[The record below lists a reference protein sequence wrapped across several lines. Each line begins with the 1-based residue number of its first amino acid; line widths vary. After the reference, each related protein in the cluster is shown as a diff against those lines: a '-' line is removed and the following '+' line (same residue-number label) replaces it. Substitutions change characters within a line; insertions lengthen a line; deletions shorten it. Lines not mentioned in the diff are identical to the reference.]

1 MNNLTTTKRRAAQT
15 VALVSA
21 LAVVGIAQAQYG
33 NDSGGSSSSGST
45 SSTSS
50 GQSSQKPKSS
60 YDQSNAVDKG
70 EEREKMERNVKDTVK
85 RDQAHKLK
93 PSEYDPPK

>member
-1 MNNLTTTKRRAAQT
+1 MNHTCWKTKNRGNL
-15 VALVSA
+15 
-21 LAVVGIAQAQYG
+21 
-33 NDSGGSSSSGST
+33 SSSSSTNST
-45 SSTSS
+45 SWTTLPEA
-50 GQSSQKPKSS
+50 KIL

-70 EEREKMERNVKDTVK
+70 EERKKMERNVKDTVK